1 MPNEINIHVYSWD
14 REQLMPQ
21 FVDANFYWEAWNSD
35 NLLVVREGA
44 QSVVGLVRPPHMS
57 EISEGET
64 TTGGV

>member
-1 MPNEINIHVYSWD
+1 
-14 REQLMPQ
+14 MPQ

-35 NLLVVREGA
+35 NLLVAREGA
-44 QSVVGLVRPPHMS
+44 QSVVGLVRPPYMF

>member
-1 MPNEINIHVYSWD
+1 
-14 REQLMPQ
+14 MPQ

-44 QSVVGLVRPPHMS
+44 QSVFGLVRPPYMS

>member
-1 MPNEINIHVYSWD
+1 MPNEINIHVYSWNRD
-14 REQLMPQ
+14 QLMPQ

-35 NLLVVREGA
+35 NLLVAREGA
-44 QSVVGLVRPPHMS
+44 QSVVGLVRPPYMF